1 MYSKCGDVFYSFVR
15 ILISFFDSA
24 LLESLTY
31 YAFVG
36 ILKDPIQYCILQH
49 RKAYDIGMKTGNISD
64 AFFNLAFMIPRM
76 LDAGENLLAVK
87 REILFYQQL
96 AEKHNHPGELK
107 LKEDF
112 SF

>member
-1 MYSKCGDVFYSFVR
+1 
-15 ILISFFDSA
+15 
-24 LLESLTY
+24 
-31 YAFVG
+31 
-36 ILKDPIQYCILQH
+36 
-49 RKAYDIGMKTGNISD
+49 MKTGNISD